1 MGEQVNKRVCVVT
14 GSSAGIGAATAL
26 WFAQRGHN
34 VVVNYSR
41 DSGPAQAVAEQCR
54 AVGADVLVVRAN
66 IADNGECVALAD
78 EVRQLWGAVDTLVN
92 NAGTATKMADFKDL
106 DALTAEDFL
115 ATYAVNVVGTYQM
128 SRAMAPLMKGRIN
141 ASIVNVSSLAAVMGT
156 GSSIAYAASKGAL
169 NTLTL
174 ALARSLAPDIR
185 VNAILPGMV
194 NSNWLVNR
202 LGPEQF
208 QARRNRYADRALLKD
223 IVEPQDAARTAYWL
237 AVDAVKVTGQLINLD
252 AGFQLG

>member
-1 MGEQVNKRVCVVT
+1 MSQQGNKRVCVIT
-14 GSSAGIGAATAL
+14 GSSAGIGASTAL
-26 WFAQRGHN
+26 WFAQRNHN
-34 VVVNYSR
+34 IVINYSR
-41 DSGPAQAVAEQCR
+41 DPGPAEAVAEQCR
-54 AVGADVLVVRAN
+54 AAGADVLVVRAN
-66 IADNGECVALAD
+66 IADNDQCLALA
-78 EVRQLWGAVDTLVN
+78 EAVHERWGGADTLVN
-92 NAGTATKMADFKDL
+92 NAGAATRMADIKDL
-106 DALTAEDFL
+106 DALSAEDFQ

-128 SRAMAPLMKGRIN
+128 SRAMAPLMRGRAN
-141 ASIVNVSSLAAVMGT
+141 ASIVNVSSLAAIMGT
-156 GSSIAYAASKGAL
+156 GSSIAYAVSKGAL

-194 NSNWLVNR
+194 NSNWMLSR

-208 QARRNRYADRALLKD
+208 KVRRDRYAGRALLKD
-223 IVEPQDAARTAYWL
+223 IIETDDAASTIYWL